1 MTLVRT
7 TRGAPVRW
15 TLGDDPFSAI
25 DRLFQDLGGS
35 VGNRDDAYY
44 PMDLYENDDASVIEL
59 AVPGVKPDDLDISV
73 EGRQFTIR
81 ASLPAVPEGEQR
93 RYWLQAIPRGAL
105 TRTVRLPANVDV
117 DAVQASVADGMLT
130 LRMGKA
136 AEAKVRKIE
145 IQPLLIA
152 PSASGAVPPHGPQRG
167 GRPRTPEQL
176 TRHLEDLGRLAAL
189 PQVRVPAPDL
199 DVWVRIVLRTVG
211 GLDRAGVA
219 GEPDDLA
226 LRHARA
232 DLDLRRDAREVR
244 VAGHEAPGCSSHTC
258 MPRSRS
264 SMSPGVIIT
273 VREARMTS
281 SYSARVIST

>member
-44 PMDLYENDDASVIEL
+44 PMDLYENDDALVIEL

-73 EGRQFTIR
+73 EGRQLTIR

-145 IQPLLIA
+145 IQP
-152 PSASGAVPPHGPQRG
+152 S
-167 GRPRTPEQL
+167 
-176 TRHLEDLGRLAAL
+176 
-189 PQVRVPAPDL
+189 
-199 DVWVRIVLRTVG
+199 
-211 GLDRAGVA
+211 
-219 GEPDDLA
+219 
-226 LRHARA
+226 
-232 DLDLRRDAREVR
+232 
-244 VAGHEAPGCSSHTC
+244 
-258 MPRSRS
+258 
-264 SMSPGVIIT
+264 
-273 VREARMTS
+273 
-281 SYSARVIST
+281 